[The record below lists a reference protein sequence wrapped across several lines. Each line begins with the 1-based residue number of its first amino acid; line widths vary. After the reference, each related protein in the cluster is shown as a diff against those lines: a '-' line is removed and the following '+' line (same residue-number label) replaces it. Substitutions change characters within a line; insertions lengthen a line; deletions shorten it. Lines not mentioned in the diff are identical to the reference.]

1 MDCRRTQELIPL
13 FVGYDLDPRKG
24 NLVSDHVKCC
34 QACRQVLSEFK
45 ESQSLLKSYVPREFD
60 AAYFEQIKKAV
71 LAGIEDA
78 GKLPVLERMMRR
90 LWSVRLPIAVGALL
104 IVVTGVAL
112 ILLRSG
118 ARDGRTKDKIVVVDG
133 AGGKPDVPSV
143 PARGPTALVDRRR
156 GAPVRKISG
165 KTAHRVHPAEAGLA
179 RIIGSPNPI
188 APGFEEP
195 GEVSSDSNQRDQL
208 RIYIQTNDPNIRII
222 WFVPKPF
229 VPKALVPKSDD
240 GD

>member
-60 AAYFEQIKKAV
+60 AAYFEQIEKAV

-104 IVVTGVAL
+104 IVVTGVAFVL
-112 ILLRSG
+112 SRSG
-118 ARDGRTKDKIVVVDG
+118 ASDSRTKDKSVAVDK
-133 AGGKPDVPSV
+133 ASGKPNILSV
-143 PARGPTALVDRRR
+143 PARGVTTLPDHQRA
-156 GAPVRKISG
+156 APARKISY
-165 KTAHRVHPAEAGLA
+165 KTSHRASPVGTAIA
-179 RIIGSPNPI
+179 RVIGSPNPI
-188 APGFEEP
+188 ASGFEEP
-195 GEVSSDSNQRDQL
+195 GEVSSDSNEREQL
-208 RIYIQTNDPNIRII
+208 RIYIQTDDPNIRII
-222 WFVPKPF
+222 WI
-229 VPKALVPKSDD
+229 VPKSDD